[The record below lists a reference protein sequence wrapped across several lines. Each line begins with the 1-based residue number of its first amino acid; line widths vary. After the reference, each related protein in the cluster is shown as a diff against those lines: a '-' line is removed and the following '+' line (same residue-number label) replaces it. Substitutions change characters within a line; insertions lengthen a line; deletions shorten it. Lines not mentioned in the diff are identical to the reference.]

1 MDPPRERRLPL
12 ATSRRF
18 TRYYP
23 GFFAALFLIALR
35 VAIGWHFLYE
45 GVSKV
50 NETDGK
56 AFSAEGYFRASVG
69 PFAPYFRA
77 QIPDV
82 DGLERLKR
90 DDAGL
95 PVNLKAGW
103 DADLARAVAH
113 YKLDDKQKAEAEAAL
128 ARAKTEAEAWFRDID
143 NAQKIKKYEDDL
155 ARVNAVEADPDTIT
169 AKREQNWKD
178 RQKVNADRKELMAQL
193 DTWTTGLNSAWAKLA
208 TPEQQ
213 EAVGPVPPVR
223 TQLDLINQ
231 ITMCGLVI
239 AGACLILGLF
249 TPLAALVCAG
259 FLTLIYLS
267 MPPWP
272 GLPEPPIVE
281 GHYWFVNKNLIELL
295 ACLALVFIPTGL
307 WVGLDALLFGWIG
320 RRRAAKA
327 LAAEGVDGNDEDL
340 VEGRRLGTV
349 TRSDR

>member
-45 GVSKV
+45 GVYKY

-56 AFSAEGYFRASVG
+56 PFSAEGYFRASVG

-95 PVNLKAGW
+95 PAHLKAGW
-103 DADLARAVAH
+103 DADLARIAGH
-113 YKLDDKQKAEAEAAL
+113 YRLDDKQKAEAEAILTRTKA
-128 ARAKTEAEAWFRDID
+128 EADAWFRDID
-143 NAQKIKKYEDDL
+143 NSQKIQKYEDDL
-155 ARVNAVEADPDTIT
+155 ARVNAVEADPATIE
-169 AKREQNWKD
+169 AKREVNWKD
-178 RQKVNADRKELMAQL
+178 RQKLNTDRKELMDQL
-193 DTWTTGLNSAWAKLA
+193 DTWTAGLNSAWTKLA
-208 TPEQQ
+208 TTEQQ
-213 EAVGPVPPVR
+213 AAGPVPAVWTR
-223 TQLDLINQ
+223 IDWISR
-231 ITMCGLVI
+231 ITVCGLMI
-239 AGACLILGLF
+239 AGGCLILGLF
-249 TPLAALVCAG
+249 TPLAALFCAG

-281 GHYWFVNKNLIELL
+281 GHYWIVNKNLIELL

-320 RRRAAKA
+320 RRRAARA
-327 LAAEGVDGNDEDL
+327 LAAEGVDGNDGDM